1 MHKVKENYL
10 QTELSGAHAFVSQF
24 TVAHNSVDS
33 PRDKERKTDLSKR
46 QKKYKSPQ
54 KVAEPTGS
62 ELAKR
67 YSAKRIAREIVMMS
81 LVQPRFGK
89 ILGFAS
95 IVMIWG
101 LPILTMA
108 IGLNG
113 WPLRTVD
120 DYILCTLAFP
130 ANYFIYYPNFQY
142 LMVGISDFRRKV
154 FLMNCASKLIDSLNE
169 SENALLIPGLDLT
182 CPDNLYNWFK
192 LRRLLLSVGKRFT
205 ARILSYLGCLL
216 ILSCFMMVLL
226 LLEYFGLINLNFS
239 PLTYSYVT
247 FYIVYVFT
255 SCLVMMH
262 LGVSVNLFF
271 LKHIDRLR
279 NFKLEFRRMIMKGQ
293 VSIAH
298 LRDPHTAFLKQL
310 KRISLL
316 YSS

>member
-1 MHKVKENYL
+1 
-10 QTELSGAHAFVSQF
+10 
-24 TVAHNSVDS
+24 
-33 PRDKERKTDLSKR
+33 
-46 QKKYKSPQ
+46 
-54 KVAEPTGS
+54 
-62 ELAKR
+62 
-67 YSAKRIAREIVMMS
+67 MS

-247 FYIVYVFT
+247 FYIAYVFT